1 MRKRLLAMAAGLAL
15 GAATITTA
23 AVAAPHG
30 GGHSG
35 FSGGHANFGGGGGHP
50 AFGGVHSFAA
60 PQGHAGG
67 NFAANNWHG
76 NGGSWHGNGGNWVG
90 HRGGYGGYYG
100 PSVGAY
106 AFGGY
111 GPDYYDSYDGSDY
124 AYDGSDGCYQRQLV
138 QTAYGAQWQLVDF
151 CLLFCLLY
159 GAAQRRAAPS
169 V

>member
-30 GGHSG
+30 GGHAG
-35 FSGGHANFGGGGGHP
+35 FSGGHANFGGGGHP

-90 HRGGYGGYYG
+90 HRGGYGYYG

-138 QTAYGAQWQLVDF
+138 QTAYGAQWQLVDV
-151 CLLFCLLY
+151 C
-159 GAAQRRAAPS
+159 Q
-169 V
+169 